1 MNPVLICFLEVG
13 TFFFLVCEAAR
24 TRLAQG
30 RVISHTLCAV
40 RPQLATKEDWRHT
53 LLTGPCCA
61 PLSARSQLT
70 GIDKHKVILELR
82 LEMCDQP
89 MDTGPPPVHHT
100 EDGMG
105 GTVVTI
111 IRCHKSVDWERSRS

>member
-53 LLTGPCCA
+53 FSYIT
-61 PLSARSQLT
+61 T
-70 GIDKHKVILELR
+70 H
-82 LEMCDQP
+82 
-89 MDTGPPPVHHT
+89 
-100 EDGMG
+100 
-105 GTVVTI
+105 
-111 IRCHKSVDWERSRS
+111 